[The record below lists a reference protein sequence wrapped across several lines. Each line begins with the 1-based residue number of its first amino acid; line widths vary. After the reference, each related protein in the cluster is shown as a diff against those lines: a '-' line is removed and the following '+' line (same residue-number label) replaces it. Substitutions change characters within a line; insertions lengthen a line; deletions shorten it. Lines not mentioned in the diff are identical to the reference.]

1 MSRVVQNLDP
11 EAFSPQKEK
20 NSLYLQKYKVTTES
34 RTWKKIL
41 TFSHVTELLELIYR
55 ETSGHSQ
62 SVKVTIATSRTQS
75 KMG

>member
-1 MSRVVQNLDP
+1 MDP
-11 EAFSPQKEK
+11 DADRTPKWK
-20 NSLYLQKYKVTTES
+20 NSLDTQKYKVTTES